1 MRFIVRL
8 LGVSAL
14 LFGFVGVEQS
24 GGAVVTLQPVADRS
38 ADDANHDG
46 TWDTWMPLSD
56 ALLAYNGRPSGY
68 DIRTALEF
76 DLSSLPAR
84 TIVNSAVLRIRYN
97 GANGWP
103 ANTLQFNGYVGDGIL
118 TFDDYRSG
126 QQIGPLYPAFG
137 PGGDLFYRVPATEF
151 VQFLIDDG
159 RPFAGFM
166 VRNISWNQTAFF
178 SSRATNASLRPVLV
192 LDYSIAPTIPL
203 GGDARVDEGS
213 EYTLTLGAVVDP
225 GTDPIVAYTIN
236 WGDGTSESFTGSPD
250 GVSKTHTYADGPN
263 DYVITVDLTDKH
275 RTFEAAGSKAVTV
288 DNVAP
293 TVNAGPDGAVLKDGA
308 FTSFGYFTDPG
319 VDTWTATV
327 DYGDG
332 SGVQTLAL
340 EGKTFSLSHTYADFG
355 TYPVTVSV
363 ADKDGGVGSDTTTVA
378 VNYASGGF
386 LPPLSQN
393 IYFALGRTIPV
404 KFQLTDASGSV
415 VTSMSAVHSIS
426 VTGPAGTFAPPPAA
440 GSTGW
445 RNNGTQYVYNWQTS
459 KTDAQETYRIV
470 VTLADGSTIAQDI
483 QLVSSAG
490 AAK

>member
-8 LGVSAL
+8 FGVSAL
-14 LFGFVGVEQS
+14 LFGFAGLEQS
-24 GGAVVTLQPVADRS
+24 GAAVVTLQPVADRS
-38 ADDANHDG
+38 ADDADFDG
-46 TWDTWMPLSD
+46 VWETWMPLNVS
-56 ALLAYNGRPSGY
+56 LLAYNGRPRGY

-84 TIVNSAVLRIRYN
+84 AIVNSAVFRIRYD
-97 GANGWP
+97 GASGWP
-103 ANTLQFNGYVGDGIL
+103 ANTLQFNGYAGDGIL
-118 TFDDYRSG
+118 TFDDYISG

-137 PGGDLFYRVPATEF
+137 PGGDFFYRVPATEF
-151 VQFLIDDG
+151 IQSLLEDHE
-159 RPFAGFM
+159 RYAGFM
-166 VRNISWNQTAFF
+166 VRNISWNQTAFC
-178 SSRATNASLRPVLV
+178 SSRVANVFLRPVLV
-192 LDYSIAPTIPL
+192 VDYTLAPSIPL
-203 GGDARVDEGS
+203 GGDTRVDEGS

-263 DYVITVDLTDKH
+263 DYAITVDLTNQH
-275 RTFEAAGSKAVTV
+275 RTFEGAGSKAVTV
-288 DNVAP
+288 ENVAP
-293 TVNAGPDGAVLKDGA
+293 TVNAGPDGAVLKDGT
-308 FTSFGYFTDPG
+308 FSSFGYFTDPG
-319 VDTWTATV
+319 ADTWTATV

-332 SGVQTLAL
+332 SGVETLAL
-340 EGKTFSLSHTYADFG
+340 DGKTFSLSHTYASFG
-355 TYPVTVSV
+355 TFTVRVSV
-363 ADKDGGVGSDTTTVA
+363 TDKDGEVGSDTTTVA

-393 IYFALGRTIPV
+393 IYFAVGRTIPV
-404 KFQLTDASGSV
+404 KFQLTDASGNV

-445 RNNGTQYVYNWQTS
+445 RNNGTQYVYTWQTS
-459 KTDAQETYRIV
+459 KTDAQGTYRIV